1 MVSSSAGMP
10 LTPRARAR
18 LELLAGSIFGSL
30 TSGGRVTSEQQRSL
44 GRERDGAWSEGCRKA
59 FGAALAKRRKELALS
74 QTALGRAL
82 GGVGQSAISQWERG
96 DIQPRP
102 EYVYAVEKA
111 LGLAPGTLSRTLGY
125 LPPTRP
131 PKSGPGGVRE
141 AIRRDPL
148 LTSKEK
154 RSLVSLY
161 DSLTAGRSAIST

>member
-1 MVSSSAGMP
+1 MNRSQDLFSGRRP
-10 LTPRARAR
+10 
-18 LELLAGSIFGSL
+18 
-30 TSGGRVTSEQQRSL
+30 GGRVTSEQQRSL
-44 GRERDGAWSEGCRKA
+44 GRGRDGAQPEKCRKA

-102 EYVYAVEKA
+102 EYVYAVETA
-111 LGLAPGTLSRTLGY
+111 LGLGPGTLSRILGY
-125 LPPTRP
+125 LPAAHP
-131 PKSGPGGVRE
+131 PKAGFGGVRD

-154 RSLVSLY
+154 QSLRALY
-161 DSLTAGRSAIST
+161 DSLTAGRTGRIDVT